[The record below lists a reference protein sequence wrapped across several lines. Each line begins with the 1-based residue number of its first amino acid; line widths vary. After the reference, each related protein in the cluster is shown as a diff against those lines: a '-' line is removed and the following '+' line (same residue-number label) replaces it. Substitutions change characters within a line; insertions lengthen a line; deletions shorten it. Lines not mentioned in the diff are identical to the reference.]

1 MEDFLEE
8 KNLRN
13 LIAVTIEHTLLEIGR
28 KELEKVE
35 SMLEAD
41 YKSNFFDCMDHPEY
55 LGKILRELYPDNNKI
70 AKSILKNLK
79 GFIPKSLFNDF
90 QRELTG

>member
-1 MEDFLEE
+1 LEDSPEV

-13 LIAVTIEHTLLEIGR
+13 LIAVSIEHTLLEIGR
-28 KELEKVE
+28 NELEKVE
-35 SMLEAD
+35 SMFEAD
-41 YKSNFFDCMDHPEY
+41 YKGSFFDCMDHPEY
-55 LGKILRELYPDNNKI
+55 LGKILRELYPDNKKI
-70 AKSILKNLK
+70 AKLILKNLK

>member
-1 MEDFLEE
+1 LEDSPEE

-13 LIAVTIEHTLLEIGR
+13 LIAVAIENALLEIGR

>member
-1 MEDFLEE
+1 LEDYQEE

-13 LIAVTIEHTLLEIGR
+13 LIAVSIENTLLEIGR
-28 KELEKVE
+28 KELTEVE
-35 SMLEAD
+35 SKLEAD
-41 YKSNFFDCMDHPEY
+41 YKSNFFDCMGHPEY

-70 AKSILKNLK
+70 AKLILKNLK
-79 GFIPKSLFNDF
+79 GFIPKSLFIDF

>member
-1 MEDFLEE
+1 LEDYQEE

-13 LIAVTIEHTLLEIGR
+13 LIAVSIENALLEIGR
-28 KELEKVE
+28 KELNEVE
-35 SMLEAD
+35 SKLEAD
-41 YKSNFFDCMDHPEY
+41 YKTNFFDCMDHPEY

-70 AKSILKNLK
+70 AKLILKKLR

-90 QRELTG
+90 LKELIE

>member
-1 MEDFLEE
+1 LEDYQEE

-13 LIAVTIEHTLLEIGR
+13 LIAVSIENALLEIGR
-28 KELEKVE
+28 KELNEVE
-35 SMLEAD
+35 SKLEAD
-41 YKSNFFDCMDHPEY
+41 YKSNFFDCMGHPEY

-70 AKSILKNLK
+70 AKLILKKLR

-90 QRELTG
+90 LKELIE

>member
-1 MEDFLEE
+1 V
-8 KNLRN
+8 
-13 LIAVTIEHTLLEIGR
+13 AIENGLLEIGR

-35 SMLEAD
+35 SMFEAD

>member
-79 GFIPKSLFNDF
+79 GFTPKSLFNDF